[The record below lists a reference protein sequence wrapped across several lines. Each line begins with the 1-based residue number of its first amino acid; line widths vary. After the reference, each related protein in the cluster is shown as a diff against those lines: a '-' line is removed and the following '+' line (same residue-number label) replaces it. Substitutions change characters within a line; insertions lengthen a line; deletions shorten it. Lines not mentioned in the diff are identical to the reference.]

1 MPSILHQTLCELF
14 HARPHLA
21 AELLEAA
28 RLLPTA
34 ANVEGE
40 LLPADLSQ
48 SSAPE
53 YRADVVV
60 KLSGDAEMTVIIE
73 AQLQPDPTKPFSWPV
88 YVAVAQS
95 QRRGKVA
102 LLVLTLDESTARWAA
117 RPVAVGITGTLRPVV
132 IGPKSLPVVT
142 ELSQA
147 IENPEIAVL
156 SALAHGRRKVGAQV
170 GRVAAEAA
178 RSLDAER
185 RRLYTDLILQHLNGA
200 ARRALETLMIKDW
213 QPESEFLR
221 AIDARQEAAI
231 EARGEA
237 RGEARAEARGVRRVL
252 AKLLK
257 LKFGPLPA
265 EVTLRVENAKLDEL
279 NVWSDRILEAKT
291 LAEVFQPASPANGS
305 MA

>member
-1 MPSILHQTLCELF
+1 MPSTLHQTLCELF
-14 HARPHLA
+14 HTRPHLA
-21 AELLEAA
+21 AELLQAA

-34 ANVEGE
+34 SDVEGE
-40 LLPADLSQ
+40 LLPGDLSQ
-48 SSAPE
+48 SAAPE

-60 KLSGDAEMTVIIE
+60 KLTGAAEMTVIIE
-73 AQLQPDPTKPFSWPV
+73 AQLQPDPAKPFSWPV
-88 YVAVAQS
+88 FVAVAQS

-117 RPVAVGITGTLRPVV
+117 RPLAVGITGTLRPVV

-142 ELSQA
+142 ELGQA
-147 IENPEIAVL
+147 QENPEIAVL

-185 RRLYTDLILQHLNGA
+185 RRLYTDLILQHLTRA
-200 ARRALETLMIKDW
+200 ARRGLETLMIKDW

-231 EARGEA
+231 EARGKEI
-237 RGEARAEARGVRRVL
+237 GKEIGKELGVQEMLVGMLKRR
-252 AKLLK
+252 
-257 LKFGPLPA
+257 FGPLPA
-265 EVTLRVENAKLDEL
+265 EVTQRVEKAKLDEL
-279 NVWSDRILEAKT
+279 AVWSDRLLEAKT
-291 LAEVFQPASPANGS
+291 LAEVFQSAPRVNGS
-305 MA
+305 VA

>member
-1 MPSILHQTLCELF
+1 
-14 HARPHLA
+14 
-21 AELLEAA
+21 
-28 RLLPTA
+28 
-34 ANVEGE
+34 
-40 LLPADLSQ
+40 
-48 SSAPE
+48 
-53 YRADVVV
+53 V
-60 KLSGDAEMTVIIE
+60 KLSGAAEMTVIIE

-142 ELSQA
+142 ELS
-147 IENPEIAVL
+147 PGP
-156 SALAHGRRKVGAQV
+156 SRTPRSRCYRPLAHGRRKVGAQV
-170 GRVAAEAA
+170 GRAAAAAA

-252 AKLLK
+252 AKAA
-257 LKFGPLPA
+257 GAPLRPSS
-265 EVTLRVENAKLDEL
+265 R
-279 NVWSDRILEAKT
+279 
-291 LAEVFQPASPANGS
+291 
-305 MA
+305 